1 MSDYLKPALAVALPN
16 LGGLAGVPIN
26 RRNRAQWF
34 NLLKKPAW
42 KPPDRVFAPM
52 WTFLYSSMGY
62 ASYLVWR
69 DGGGFS
75 GAAMKPLTVYGAQLV
90 LNWAWTP
97 IFFGLRSLKWGL
109 VEMGENRTKTK
120 QTSNSNK
127 KKEKTNNN
135 NNNNSNNNSRKQ
147 KKTKQTLNITIVINN
162 NNNNNNNNY
171 YYYCYYY
178 YYYYY
183 YYYAPN

>member
-34 NLLKKPAW
+34 DLLKKPAW

-109 VEMGENRTKTK
+109 VEMVGLWGAVAATIYTFYPVSRVAAGLLVPYLGWLTLAT
-120 QTSNSNK
+120 TLTYTMWRDNK
-127 KKEKTNNN
+127 ARAE
-135 NNNNSNNNSRKQ
+135 
-147 KKTKQTLNITIVINN
+147 
-162 NNNNNNNNY
+162 
-171 YYYCYYY
+171 
-178 YYYYY
+178 
-183 YYYAPN
+183 